1 VLSVLSVPPIS
12 YVIALQVGDVIIP
25 VRSIESGA
33 APVPQ
38 WATILPGRAPGEALL
53 RPMPKP
59 HVPLGR
65 LRFSV
70 GLEVEQL
77 TPFAYL
83 GPDCPKRE
91 RAHGVDRSQG
101 FNMEALQRSAGR
113 VLDCV
118 LALVFAPLR
127 TILYLQ
133 SWQAPMLNLALLA
146 LLYQATRLRHW
157 PLTLCC
163 TPLWV
168 VWAPFLHG
176 LVGTYYIRHGDPV
189 PMYAEDCAAIAKS
202 KREAEKRAAERRRL
216 VGEAKTRLLDEA
228 AKRDPSLAQQ
238 NMMNMVPLGAQLGQL
253 GGALGS
259 AAKKTGEQADQLNI
273 MKSLMSKL
281 GDAHKQCLEVAD
293 PAERFMAAFDWSDAR
308 LTGLLCL
315 LLTAVG
321 LAASAAVAL
330 VVSVAL
336 LIGLHANTVALV
348 CGLACFAPQGM
359 PVTRSLLASVD
370 EALSA
375 ASGAANI
382 TPLLEGTGLAA
393 TAPRAVA
400 PLKGAELKKACEEE
414 AQQFVDAQQATR
426 QAELHAR
433 GQLRHTSLNWADALS
448 GAWLTRLLERAPN
461 VPRKQHLAMTQ
472 RARADGAAASK

>member
-1 VLSVLSVPPIS
+1 
-12 YVIALQVGDVIIP
+12 
-25 VRSIESGA
+25 
-33 APVPQ
+33 
-38 WATILPGRAPGEALL
+38 
-53 RPMPKP
+53 
-59 HVPLGR
+59 
-65 LRFSV
+65 
-70 GLEVEQL
+70 
-77 TPFAYL
+77 
-83 GPDCPKRE
+83 
-91 RAHGVDRSQG
+91 
-101 FNMEALQRSAGR
+101 MEALQRSAGR

-228 AKRDPSLAQQ
+228 AKRDPSLSQQ
-238 NMMNMVPLGAQLGQL
+238 NMINMVPLGAQLGQL

-281 GDAHKQCLEVAD
+281 ADAHKQCLDAAD
-293 PAERFMAAFDWSDAR
+293 PAERLMAAFDWSDAR
-308 LTGLLCL
+308 LTGLLCM

-321 LAASAAVAL
+321 LAASAA
-330 VVSVAL
+330 
-336 LIGLHANTVALV
+336 VALV

-359 PVTRSLLASVD
+359 PVTRSLLAAVD

-382 TPLLEGTGLAA
+382 TPLLAGAGLAA
-393 TAPRAVA
+393 TAPRAEP
-400 PLKGAELKKACEEE
+400 PLKGAELKKACEAE
-414 AQQFVDAQQATR
+414 AQQFVDAQHAAR

-433 GQLRHTSLNWADALS
+433 GQLRHTSLNWADAVS

-472 RARADGAAASK
+472 RARANEVK